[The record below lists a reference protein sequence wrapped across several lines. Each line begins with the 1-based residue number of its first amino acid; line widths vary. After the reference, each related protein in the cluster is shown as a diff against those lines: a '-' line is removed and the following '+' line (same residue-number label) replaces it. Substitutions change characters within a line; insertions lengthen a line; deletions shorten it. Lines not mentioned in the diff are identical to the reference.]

1 MINATLPE
9 ISPNYQTLFESIP
22 GLYLILLPD
31 ADFTIIAVSDAY
43 LAATMRRREDL
54 IGRRIFAAF
63 PDNPSDKQA
72 TGVRNLAASLQ
83 RVIRAHVPD
92 TMAVQKYDIQKPVS
106 EGGAFEVRYWSP
118 VNSPVFEDGK
128 LKYIIHQAVDVTEFV
143 RLRER
148 GDEQEKITEQLKSR
162 AGTME
167 MEIYRRAQA
176 IQEANARL
184 EKAVQSEQEAHQA
197 LREAHERIV
206 ISEKLAALGKLI
218 AGIAHEINNPLAFV
232 VNNLAVLRRDVENVR
247 QLMLLY
253 QSGHPTLVQHQKE
266 LCEKIDQLSQR
277 IDLQYTL
284 DGLPDL
290 IARSYEGL
298 SRIQQIV
305 RDLRDFA
312 RQDKPAEKME
322 EADLNAGVTP
332 TVNIVTGRAKKQGVE
347 LEMDLGALP
356 LVKCSPARINQ
367 VLLNLIVNAI
377 DACRPGG
384 KVIIRTRPSDAGIII
399 QVIDNGSGIDPETI
413 SRIFDPFFTTKPLGQ
428 GTGLGLSISHGI
440 ISDHGGRI
448 EVQSSPGS
456 GSTFTV
462 HLPKSPPA
470 S

>member
-1 MINATLPE
+1 
-9 ISPNYQTLFESIP
+9 
-22 GLYLILLPD
+22 
-31 ADFTIIAVSDAY
+31 
-43 LAATMRRREDL
+43 
-54 IGRRIFAAF
+54 
-63 PDNPSDKQA
+63 
-72 TGVRNLAASLQ
+72 
-83 RVIRAHVPD
+83 
-92 TMAVQKYDIQKPVS
+92 
-106 EGGAFEVRYWSP
+106 
-118 VNSPVFEDGK
+118 
-128 LKYIIHQAVDVTEFV
+128 
-143 RLRER
+143 
-148 GDEQEKITEQLKSR
+148 
-162 AGTME
+162 ME

-176 IQEANARL
+176 IQESNARL

-253 QSGHPTLVQHQKE
+253 QSGHATIAQHQKE
-266 LCEKIDQLSQR
+266 LSEKIDQLSQR
-277 IDLQYTL
+277 IDLEYTL
-284 DGLPDL
+284 TGLPDL
-290 IARSYEGL
+290 IARSHEGL

-322 EADLNAGVTP
+322 EADINAGITP
-332 TVNIVTGRAKKQGVE
+332 TVNIVTGRAKKQDVE

-384 KVIIRTRPSDAGIII
+384 KVIIRTRPSDAGVTI
-399 QVIDNGSGIDPETI
+399 QVIDNGSGIDAETI

-448 EVQSSPGS
+448 EVQSSPGN

-462 HLPKSPPA
+462 HLPKTPPA